1 MDIIGVVVG
10 IVSVIV
16 AILIWLF
23 PPEPLRK
30 KIGLQQKKDYELES
44 LQFLLRLGELS
55 DNYWDKVDKPLTTN
69 LISPFQEKCSQ
80 FFQISFEK
88 FVDDVDPSF
97 DITIVND
104 LKSTVV
110 IHEIGMEIVSIAH
123 EMKFYGPPQASKI
136 LQQATYEI
144 EVPDIRANIELEMG
158 RFPRLLE
165 PRNINKSLLV
175 SKTDIFRIEPESTLR
190 YELLLKNYVVH
201 MPNYALLR
209 FWVTTQKRKYT
220 SELIHIFTI

>member
-1 MDIIGVVVG
+1 MEIALAIISIVVSFLV
-10 IVSVIV
+10 
-16 AILIWLF
+16 WLF

-30 KIGLQQKKDYELES
+30 KFGFKPQADGELDS

-69 LISPFQEKCSQ
+69 SISPFQERCSQ
-80 FFQISFEK
+80 FFQISFDK

-110 IHEIGMEIVSIAH
+110 IHEIGLEIVSIAH
-123 EMKFYGPPQASKI
+123 EMKFYGPPQATKI
-136 LQQATYEI
+136 LQQAKYEVEI
-144 EVPDIRANIELEMG
+144 PDIRANIELEMG

-165 PRNINKSLLV
+165 PRNINKSLPA

-190 YELLLKNYVVH
+190 YELLLKNYVAH
-201 MPNYALLR
+201 MPNYAVLR
-209 FWVTTQKRKYT
+209 FWVTTQKRKYA
-220 SELIHIFTI
+220 SELVHIFTV